1 MRPKRL
7 LGNPGLSR
15 SLILAV
21 LIALL
26 PLAFLSIMQAVA
38 ARSYADDLIRE
49 RLLASTTAA
58 ATMQRDSFRLV
69 RRMIAEYRLDPDVL
83 GITPAC
89 SESLRRS
96 LRGNTGPVANVIRWD
111 SRGLMVCSALP
122 MPSNPITARLPEW
135 HEASRTGRFT
145 VSAPFHS
152 TLSGERVIAAIQPL
166 TDRQGRFAGAI
177 SAIIDISWLERGLG
191 QGHLSHDAQA
201 LIVDHRGKVLVGSGK
216 SPSGYF
222 PVTPAL
228 GKVHLLEGASQWLY
242 SASPLVEG
250 KLYLVYAE
258 PQIPIFSTTRNYLY
272 VSLALPILAV
282 ILSCLALW
290 LAVRRLVL
298 RWLTEL
304 TSVADHLREGRYPV
318 ANDTFD
324 KAPYELAQLSE
335 DMHDMANAIKS
346 RDQRL
351 VAAAERNLA
360 LAREVNHR
368 VKNNLQIIVSLIA
381 MQRSRLVDS
390 DARKALEQ
398 AKARIAGIGLIH
410 QLIYDERPGE
420 LGQVDMEELISGLCR
435 QLHSD
440 LGHDAITMDCEATGG
455 HLPIDQAVPL
465 TLFIIEAVTNSFR
478 HAFPARGGTITLRL
492 ARADSSVTLYIAD
505 DGIGY
510 DHLPDTAT
518 TGYTLMQAYAVQL
531 RGSYALEVKRDE
543 GLTLNLRFPVMSAE
557 NDAPPPG

>member
-7 LGNPGLSR
+7 LENPGLSR
-15 SLILAV
+15 SLIVAM

-26 PLAFLSIMQAVA
+26 PLAFLSIMQAIA

-49 RLLASTTAA
+49 RLLASTTAS
-58 ATMQRDSFRLV
+58 ATMQRDSFRMV

-96 LRGNTGPVANVIRWD
+96 LRGNSGPVANIIRWD

-122 MPSNPITARLPEW
+122 MPSHPMPANMLEW
-135 HEASRTGRFT
+135 HEVARTGRFT
-145 VSAPFHS
+145 VSAPYHS
-152 TLSGERVIAAIQPL
+152 TPSGERVIAAIQPL
-166 TDRQGRFAGAI
+166 TDRAGRFAGAL
-177 SAIIDISWLERGLG
+177 SAVIDISWLERGLG

-201 LIVDHRGKVLVGSGK
+201 MIVDGQGKVLIGSGK
-216 SPSGYF
+216 SPSKYF
-222 PVTPAL
+222 PVAPAL
-228 GKVHLLEGASQWLY
+228 GKVHVLEGASQWLY

-250 KLYLVYAE
+250 KLYLIYAE

-282 ILSCLALW
+282 LLSCFALW

-298 RWLTEL
+298 RWLSEL
-304 TSVADHLREGRYPV
+304 TSIADHLREGRYPV
-318 ANDTFD
+318 ANDNFD
-324 KAPYELAQLSE
+324 AAPYELAQLSD
-335 DMHDMANAIKS
+335 DMHDMANAIQN
-346 RDQRL
+346 RDHRL
-351 VAAAERNLA
+351 MAAAERNLA

-390 DARKALEQ
+390 DARRALEQ

-440 LGHDAITMDCEATGG
+440 LGHDAISMDCEATSGN
-455 HLPIDQAVPL
+455 LPIDQAVPL
-465 TLFIIEAVTNSFR
+465 TLFIIEAVTNSYR

-492 ARADSSVTLYIAD
+492 ARGDGSITIYIAD

-510 DHLPDTAT
+510 DNLPDTTT
-518 TGYTLMQAYAVQL
+518 TGYTLMKAYAAQL
-531 RGSYALEVKRDE
+531 RGTYALEVKQDA
-543 GLTLNLRFPVMSAE
+543 GLRVDLKFPVMPMES
-557 NDAPPPG
+557 DSPPRE